1 MYKSLNWGKSLVLSS
16 KVNLWSMMDVEA
28 RVGKLKNN
36 GDGEED
42 SRCGAGH
49 EPVRERA
56 GEGEGRGGDTSS
68 FQVELTLKKKKN

>member
-1 MYKSLNWGKSLVLSS
+1 MPTPSFFWQDRNWRGFCKNTLYKSLNWGKSLVLSS

-36 GDGEED
+36 RDGEEE

-49 EPVRERA
+49 EPVTGQQRE
-56 GEGEGRGGDTSS
+56 S
-68 FQVELTLKKKKN
+68 

>member
-1 MYKSLNWGKSLVLSS
+1 
-16 KVNLWSMMDVEA
+16 MMDVEA

-68 FQVELTLKKKKN
+68 FQVELTL